1 MAAALPKSVDSKLTL
16 PPMPPDP
23 PNSPPGNMDDSY
35 GNDLRLAKGNCG
47 GDDLGPTS
55 GKENVFSAMQ
65 VAASLLWLNWS
76 LLKLQRL

>member
-1 MAAALPKSVDSKLTL
+1 MAAFFLNPKMSP

-23 PNSPPGNMDDSY
+23 PNSLPDSMDDSY
-35 GNDLRLAKGNCG
+35 VNDLRLAKGNCG